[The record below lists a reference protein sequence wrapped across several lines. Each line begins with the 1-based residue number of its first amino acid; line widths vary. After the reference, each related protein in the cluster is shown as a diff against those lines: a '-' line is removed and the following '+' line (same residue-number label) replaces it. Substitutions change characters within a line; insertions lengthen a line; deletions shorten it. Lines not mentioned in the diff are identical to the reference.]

1 MTASEENYDLLKR
14 QNEEIKVN
22 KTKYHSGLYLLKSIY
37 IDPIHNHE
45 FSYFNHLFSSC
56 AALRN

>member
-22 KTKYHSGLYLLKSIY
+22 KTKYHLGVYLLKSLI
-37 IDPIHNHE
+37 
-45 FSYFNHLFSSC
+45 
-56 AALRN
+56 

>member
-22 KTKYHSGLYLLKSIY
+22 KTKYNLGVYLLKSLI
-37 IDPIHNHE
+37 
-45 FSYFNHLFSSC
+45 
-56 AALRN
+56 